1 MIKSLHISNYALI
14 EDLAVELEPSL
25 NIFTGS
31 TGAGKTIII
40 GALGL
45 LLGERASEEIIRTG
59 SESAII
65 ETELTYIEG
74 SNLSRLNPDESESL
88 IIRREVRRDGRSR
101 AFINNHQATLSS
113 LKEIGDNLVDITS
126 QHRQKGLTDS
136 STHIQIVDRFANLD
150 ADLKELADLF
160 KHFNRVKSE
169 LNELTAKQD
178 SGKAEKEL
186 LEFQLKEI
194 ETALLEE
201 DEDNRLEREKL
212 QLINAEKIKTA
223 CRISES
229 SLFNDNGSAAERLKA
244 AATELRKIAKYS
256 DRAESL
262 GQKLDELSIHLE
274 EAGVSIREL
283 TDCFEF
289 DQNRLEIVEDRLALI
304 KKLKRK
310 YGQSIGDILAYSD
323 TAKSKAS
330 KYEDLDSALIKLT
343 GELKTCRNKL
353 SAKANNISLSRKS
366 AAARLEKQ
374 VIKHLADVAMKRA
387 DFKVNFK
394 TEVNEDGPYLINN
407 TKYAGDESGYD
418 IAEFL
423 ICPNPGEQLKPLVS
437 TASGGELSRLLL
449 AIISA
454 LTDCFPRETL
464 IFDEIDTGISG
475 EVASQV
481 GKKLKRLAQNRQV
494 ICITHLQQIASQ
506 GEAHFKVYK
515 GKSKGRSITKIKAL
529 DGDQRVAE
537 IARLLAGE
545 KISDVALD
553 SASQLLKEGQS

>member
-14 EDLAVELEPSL
+14 EDLTVELKPGL

-31 TGAGKTIII
+31 TGVGKTIII

-45 LLGERASEEIIRTG
+45 VLGERASEEIIRTG
-59 SESAII
+59 SESAAI
-65 ETELTYIEG
+65 EAELAISGKNASSYLEA
-74 SNLSRLNPDESESL
+74 NEFDNL

-101 AFINNHQATLSS
+101 TYLNDHQTTLNA
-113 LKEIGDNLVDITS
+113 LKEIGDSQVDITS

-136 STHIQIVDRFANLD
+136 STHIQIVDRYANLD
-150 ADLKELADLF
+150 ADLKELAELF
-160 KHFNRVKSE
+160 EKFNRFKIE
-169 LNELTAKQD
+169 FNELATKQNTW
-178 SGKAEKEL
+178 KAEKEL
-186 LEFQLKEI
+186 LDFQIKEI
-194 ETALLEE
+194 ESASLEE
-201 DEDNRLEREKL
+201 DEDTLLEREKL

-223 CRISES
+223 CQISES
-229 SLFNDNGSAAERLKA
+229 SLFNDDGSAAERLKA
-244 AATELRKIAKYS
+244 AAMELRKIAKYS

-262 GQKLDELSIHLE
+262 GQKLDELSILLD
-274 EAGVSIREL
+274 EAGVSIRDL
-283 TDCFEF
+283 TDNFEF
-289 DQNRLEIVEDRLALI
+289 DQNRLEIIEDRLTLI

-310 YGQSIGDILAYSD
+310 YGQSIADILAYGD

-330 KYEDLDSALIKLT
+330 KFENLDSELGKL
-343 GELKTCRNKL
+343 GDEVKTSQKLL
-353 SAKANNISLSRKS
+353 SAKANNISIKRKS
-366 AAARLEKQ
+366 AAARLEKH
-374 VIKHLADVAMKRA
+374 VIKHLADVAMKGA
-387 DFKVNFK
+387 DFKVDFK
-394 TEVNEDGPYLINN
+394 AEENEGGPYLIDE

-418 IAEFL
+418 KIEFL

-454 LTDCFPRETL
+454 LTDCFPKETL

-481 GKKLKRLAQNRQV
+481 GKKLQKLAQNRQV
-494 ICITHLQQIASQ
+494 ICITHLQQIASR

-515 GKSKGRSITKIKAL
+515 GKSQGRSITKIKAL
-529 DGDQRVAE
+529 EGDQRVAE

-545 KISDVALD
+545 KISDVSLD

>member
-1 MIKSLHISNYALI
+1 MIRSLHICNYALI
-14 EDLAVELEPSL
+14 EDLAVELKPGL

-45 LLGERASEEIIRTG
+45 VLGERATEEIIRTG
-59 SESAII
+59 AESAIV
-65 ETELTYIEG
+65 EAELNCTDG
-74 SNLSRLNPDESESL
+74 KRLKHLILDESNNL
-88 IIRREVRRDGRSR
+88 IIRREIKKDGRSR
-101 AFINNHQATLSS
+101 AYINNHLSTLGG

-136 STHIQIVDRFANLD
+136 STHIQIVDRFANLET
-150 ADLKELADLF
+150 DLKELADLF
-160 KHFNRVKSE
+160 KQFNFKKTE
-169 LNELTAKQD
+169 LAELTTKQD
-178 SGKAEKEL
+178 NWKAEKEL
-186 LEFQLKEI
+186 LEFQIKEI
-194 ETALLEE
+194 ESATLED

-223 CRISES
+223 CQISES
-229 SLFNDNGSAAERLKA
+229 NLFNDEGSAAERLKA
-244 AATELRKIAKYS
+244 AAMELRKIAKYS
-256 DRAESL
+256 DQAESL
-262 GQKLDELSIHLE
+262 GQKLDELSILLD

-283 TDCFEF
+283 TDSCEF
-289 DQNRLEIVEDRLALI
+289 DQSRQEIVEDRLALI
-304 KKLKRK
+304 KRLKRK
-310 YGQSIGDILAYSD
+310 YGQSIADILTYCD
-323 TAKSKAS
+323 LAKSKSS
-330 KYEDLDSALIKLT
+330 KYENLDEVIIKLT
-343 GELKTCRNKL
+343 DDLKTLQDRM
-353 SAKANNISLSRKS
+353 SAKANDISISRKN

-374 VIKHLADVAMKRA
+374 VIKHLADVAMKGA
-387 DFKVNFK
+387 DFKAGFK
-394 TEVNEDGPYLINN
+394 REENEAGPYLIDS
-407 TKYAGDESGYD
+407 KRFAGDETGFDSV
-418 IAEFL
+418 EFL

-481 GKKLKRLAQNRQV
+481 GKKLQNLAQNRQV
-494 ICITHLQQIASQ
+494 ICITHLQQIASR

-515 GKSKGRSITKIKAL
+515 GKSEGRSITKIKIME
-529 DGDQRVAE
+529 GDNRVAE
-537 IARLLAGE
+537 IARLMAGE

-553 SASQLLKEGQS
+553 NATQLLKEGQS